1 MQLEREEGCSK
12 MPGRRGISR
21 VQQVKEESSC
31 RVQLSAAEQIREGYS
46 RVQFLAAGQGG
57 GGKQQGAV
65 E

>member
-1 MQLEREEGCSK
+1 
-12 MPGRRGISR
+12 
-21 VQQVKEESSC
+21 VQQVKEESSS